1 MGFGTRA
8 KMVDPPPFNPAVG
21 VTASDRYLEELYKRS
36 FLSLWRYP
44 GIPSHSLEQIV
55 SVVGQ
60 RISPSPGVMPEK
72 RPPPGGF
79 VQTAFSETGI
89 LQFPHS
95 EKQLT
100 GLRPDRDGR
109 NLLWAMIGP
118 RENAASY
125 DPKSS
130 MVLSEARREA
140 WVRGSGQVSDDVCW
154 QQQRSRSGDCK
165 VSRLGP
171 RSPHK
176 EKTMAKKREK
186 RECELFE
193 KRGCYVKEV
202 CDRCGTAI
210 HYANRF
216 SIRGEAGVS
225 CSRECGDG

>member
-1 MGFGTRA
+1 
-8 KMVDPPPFNPAVG
+8 
-21 VTASDRYLEELYKRS
+21 
-36 FLSLWRYP
+36 
-44 GIPSHSLEQIV
+44 
-55 SVVGQ
+55 
-60 RISPSPGVMPEK
+60 
-72 RPPPGGF
+72 
-79 VQTAFSETGI
+79 
-89 LQFPHS
+89 
-95 EKQLT
+95 
-100 GLRPDRDGR
+100 
-109 NLLWAMIGP
+109 MIGV

-125 DPKSS
+125 GPKSS
-130 MVLSEARREA
+130 MVLDEARRKA

-202 CDRCGTAI
+202 CDRCGTGI

-225 CSRECGDG
+225 CSRECRDGATVREPGTCRHCKARLP